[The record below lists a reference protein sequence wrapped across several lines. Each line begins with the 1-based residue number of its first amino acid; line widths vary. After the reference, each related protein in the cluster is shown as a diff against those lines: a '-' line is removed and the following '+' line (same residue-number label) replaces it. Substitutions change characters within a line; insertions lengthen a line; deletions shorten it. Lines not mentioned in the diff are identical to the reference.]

1 MHNKSF
7 MEIIGFILKCKMN
20 KRKMQKLDLIKNIVQ
35 ITKERTETCFYRSM
49 TILKVTNVIIRSL
62 SLPD

>member
-1 MHNKSF
+1 
-7 MEIIGFILKCKMN
+7 MN

-49 TILKVTNVIIRSL
+49 TILKVTNVEVRSF